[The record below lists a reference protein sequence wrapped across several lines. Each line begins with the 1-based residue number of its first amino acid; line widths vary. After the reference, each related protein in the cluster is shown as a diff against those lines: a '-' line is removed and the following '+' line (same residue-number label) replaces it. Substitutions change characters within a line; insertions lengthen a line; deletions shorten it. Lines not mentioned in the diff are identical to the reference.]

1 MSSAFPSL
9 QYAIDVLHSSYNIHQ
24 KEYVSGDC
32 SDLTNG
38 SEEREKLASTRISF
52 SSLITVASS
61 RMLLQLL
68 PTLFQ
73 PLTKQAF
80 IREQRT
86 LRFISGIR
94 VFYRVYRKSV

>member
-9 QYAIDVLHSSYNIHQ
+9 QYAIDVLHSSYNTHQ

-32 SDLTNG
+32 FDLTNG
-38 SEEREKLASTRISF
+38 SEERQKLASTRISF
-52 SSLITVASS
+52 FSLITVASS
-61 RMLLQLL
+61 RMLQLL

-86 LRFISGIR
+86 LRFISSIR